1 MREDKIFLDTSVLNF
16 FFEEEDLE
24 KANSTK
30 ELFREI
36 QEKKFHPFISELVLR
51 EIGQTKGG
59 KREKL
64 LSLVR
69 TYEIPWLTVT
79 TECIGLSEKYMQKKI
94 FPARYRDDALH
105 IAIATVHQLGVVVTW
120 NLKHMVK
127 WKTRREVKAINIL
140 EGFQEI
146 EICTPMEVIEND

>member
-1 MREDKIFLDTSVLNF
+1 MREDKIYLDTSVLNF

-36 QEKKFHPFISELVLR
+36 QAKKFNPFISELVLR
-51 EIGQTKGG
+51 EIGQTKGS

-64 LSLVR
+64 LSLIR
-69 TYEIPWLTVT
+69 TYEIPWLAVT

-94 FPARYRDDALH
+94 FPERYRDDGLH